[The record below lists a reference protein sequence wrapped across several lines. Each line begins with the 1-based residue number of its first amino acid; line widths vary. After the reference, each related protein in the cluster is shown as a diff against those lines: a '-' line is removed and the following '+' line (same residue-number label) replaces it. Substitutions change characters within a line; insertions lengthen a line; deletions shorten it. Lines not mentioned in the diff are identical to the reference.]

1 MVSVIPEV
9 PAKTVYAATCEPLP
23 EQPALRGAANA
34 DVCVIGGG
42 FTGLAAALRLAEAG
56 RDVVLLE
63 AGRVGDGASGRNGGH
78 ASTGMRLRQEE
89 LEHLYGPETAHRLWR
104 VALDAM
110 AHVQGLIASG
120 IDCDYTPGVY
130 RLEHRPKAV
139 QALFRHA
146 DHMRRH
152 YGFEA
157 LTPRG
162 PAEIKQ
168 RVASDVYCGGLH
180 DAASGHVQPLKLA
193 LGLARRALDA
203 GVRIFEATPAL
214 AVADGVPAAIATPGG
229 KVSAGQVIHAGNG
242 MMSGL
247 VPALDRHVMPIRNYI
262 LATEPLPPALAASLI
277 AGGAAASDSRF
288 VVYYFRVDRDRRL
301 VFGGGETY
309 SYRDPRNLADFVRRH
324 MLRVFPQLG
333 QVAIAHAWGGTLG
346 ITMSRMPHVR
356 RIGENGFAAAG
367 FSGRG
372 VVLAPYLGHVLAE
385 AALGRSAVFDL
396 FAGLPA
402 TAFPGG
408 PALRAPLL
416 AAGMAYYRLRD
427 SLGL

>member
-1 MVSVIPEV
+1 MVSVMPKV
-9 PAKTVYAATCEPLP
+9 PAGTVYAATCAPLP
-23 EQPALRGAANA
+23 AQPALRGSATA

-63 AGRVGDGASGRNGGH
+63 AGRIGDGASGRNGGH
-78 ASTGMRLRQEE
+78 ASTGMRLKQEE
-89 LEHLYGPETAHRLWR
+89 LERLHGPEIARRLWQ

-110 AHVQGLIASG
+110 AHFQGLIASG
-120 IDCDYTPGVY
+120 IDCDFTPGVY

-139 QALFRHA
+139 EALFRHA
-146 DHMRRH
+146 EHMRRH

-157 LTPRG
+157 LTPLG
-162 PAEIKQ
+162 PADIRQ
-168 RVASDVYCGGLH
+168 RVASDAYRGGLH

-203 GVRIFEATPAL
+203 GVRFFEATPAL
-214 AVADGVPAAIATPGG
+214 ALRDGAPAEILTPSG
-229 KVSAGQVIHAGNG
+229 KVVARRVILAGNG
-242 MMSGL
+242 MMSG
-247 VPALDRHVMPIRNYI
+247 VAPALDRHVMPIRNYI
-262 LATEPLPPALAASLI
+262 LATEPLPPALAAGLI
-277 AGGAAASDSRF
+277 ADGAAASDSRF
-288 VVYYFRVDRDRRL
+288 VVYYFRVDRERRL

-309 SYRDPRNLADFVRRH
+309 SYRDPRNLADFVRGH

-333 QVAIAHAWGGTLG
+333 SVPVAHAWGGTLG

-356 RIGENGFAAAG
+356 RIGEAGLAAAG

-372 VVLAPYLGHVLAE
+372 VVLAPYMGHALAE
-385 AALGRSAVFDL
+385 AVLGRTAVFDL
-396 FAGLPA
+396 FAALPA
-402 TAFPGG
+402 APFPGG
-408 PALRAPLL
+408 PGLRASLL

-427 SLGL
+427 GLGL

>member
-1 MVSVIPEV
+1 MVSVS
-9 PAKTVYAATCEPLP
+9 PAPPPGTVYAATCPPLP
-23 EQPALRGAANA
+23 EQPVLREAVTA

-42 FTGLAAALRLAEAG
+42 FTGLAAALRLAQAG

-78 ASTGMRLRQEE
+78 ASTGLRLKQEE
-89 LEHLYGPETAHRLWR
+89 LERLYGLEVAHRLWD

-110 AHVQGLIASG
+110 THFQGLIASG
-120 IDCDYTPGVY
+120 LDCDYTPGVY
-130 RLEHRPKAV
+130 RLEHRPRAV
-139 QALFRHA
+139 EALSRHA
-146 DHMRRH
+146 EHMRRH

-157 LTPRG
+157 LTPLG
-162 PAEIKQ
+162 PADIRQ
-168 RVASDVYCGGLH
+168 RVASDAYCGGLH

-193 LGLARRALDA
+193 LGLARRALEA
-203 GVRIFEATPAL
+203 GVRVFEATPAL
-214 AVADGVPAAIATPGG
+214 AVRDGVPAGIVTPGG
-229 KVSAGQVIHAGNG
+229 KVTARQVIHAGNG
-242 MMSGL
+242 MTSGL
-247 VPALDRHVMPIRNYI
+247 VSAIDRHVMPIRNYI
-262 LATEPLPPALAASLI
+262 LATEPLPPPLAASLI

-288 VVYYFRVDRDRRL
+288 VVYYFRVDRNRRL

-333 QVAIAHAWGGTLG
+333 GVAVAHAWGGTLG
-346 ITMSRMPHVR
+346 ITMSRMPYVR
-356 RIGENGFAAAG
+356 RIGEAGLAAGG

-372 VVLAPYLGHVLAE
+372 VVLAPYMGQVLAE

-402 TAFPGG
+402 QAFPGG

-427 SLGL
+427 RLGL